1 MKGGWLASGSEL
13 ARRAVT
19 AECNQFC
26 HPVQRY
32 AAIQCNG
39 MPSAIT
45 KWCAKSHPRHRRA
58 VAQRRFDQDVVGV
71 RRWRV
76 WCGLRRPNRNQRF
89 EFQTVWMR
97 ISACWRNSTI
107 ERKPIG
113 GALPTFS
120 VPTSAPRNVVDQEW
134 ARILQ
139 RLHSGHGKYRRR
151 TRDRN
156 EVGTRVV
163 FPNDDAEPFRK
174 SDREVVE
181 LAKVLYLQ
189 FTKPH
194 VYSRPVNYLG

>member
-1 MKGGWLASGSEL
+1 MVNRRILAASRPKHRRMGDSVKGGWLASGSEL

-97 ISACWRNSTI
+97 ISACWRKSTI
-107 ERKPIG
+107 ERNPIG
-113 GALPTFS
+113 GALPTS
-120 VPTSAPRNVVDQEW
+120 HYGSCLSECTGGGHSPRSGDSACREET
-134 ARILQ
+134 ARWV
-139 RLHSGHGKYRRR
+139 RAWGSWPSRRPAPVLACR
-151 TRDRN
+151 CTP
-156 EVGTRVV
+156 GYASTCH
-163 FPNDDAEPFRK
+163 FR
-174 SDREVVE
+174 R
-181 LAKVLYLQ
+181 
-189 FTKPH
+189 
-194 VYSRPVNYLG
+194 